1 MRKAARPAK
10 SRPSGR
16 FSVRFRPE
24 ELGDEVAVRSVQFHT
39 VKSGT
44 LAADGG
50 FDEGRH
56 QFFHLCLGQRSGWLF
71 RALVTHVAG
80 RNGLP
85 AGDGARSP
93 KSTVEDLH
101 KACRAAGAQPIGQ
114 LGQARQLMIAPH
126 AHFALPA
133 LTAFVHVGGRRRHD
147 AETSLCTTQQPSD
160 FIVRK
165 KAVVAGLFVGH
176 RREDRAVAQR
186 RAAAKRKR
194 VEGWAMLLTSGFG
207 SGKRPRMRSQ
217 PSEPHIRAYSE
228 VSHSTRCIHAESGPG
243 KPVPSDIAGK
253 AIKSKQPS
261 TTVTP

>member
-1 MRKAARPAK
+1 M
-10 SRPSGR
+10 
-16 FSVRFRPE
+16 
-24 ELGDEVAVRSVQFHT
+24 RSVQFHT
-39 VKSGT
+39 VKAGT

-101 KACRAAGAQPIGQ
+101 EACRAAGAQPIGQ

-160 FIVRK
+160 FLVRK
-165 KAVVAGLFVGH
+165 DAVVAGLFVGH
-176 RREDRAVAQR
+176 RREDRSVAQR
-186 RAAAKRKR
+186 WPTVAKRKR
-194 VEGWAMLLTSGFG
+194 VEGMGHAAAPQASG

-243 KPVPSDIAGK
+243 KPVPSDMAGK